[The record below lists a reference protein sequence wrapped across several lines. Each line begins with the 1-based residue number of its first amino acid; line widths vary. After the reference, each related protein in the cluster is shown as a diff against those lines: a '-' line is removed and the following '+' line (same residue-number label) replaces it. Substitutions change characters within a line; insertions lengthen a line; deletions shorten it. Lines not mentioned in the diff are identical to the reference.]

1 MASALSDHG
10 MRARPGASN
19 VPVSMKIVV
28 AGGFAVGKTTFI
40 GSISEI
46 EPLCTEAEM
55 TVESLGVD
63 TPGPVAGK
71 LGTTVAMDFG
81 RITIGPDMVLYL
93 FGTPG
98 QDRFWFLWD
107 ELVKGA
113 VGGVVLVDTRR
124 VQECFAAVDY
134 FEATGLPFVVAVNL
148 FDGVA
153 THHPREVREAL
164 SVPANV
170 PVVLCDA
177 RRTSHVQETLVLL
190 VESALRRAQ
199 GLVASRSARPPAG
212 RDPARR
218 SDPMQSVSRPA
229 GASRVLWG
237 SIVGARREN
246 AGARRAVPEQL
257 RNEAVARPTGSLDP
271 MRARQTFWVE
281 TLGCPKNAVDSD
293 KVTAS
298 LLADGLAPAA
308 DAGVADLVVVNTCA
322 FVEDARRES
331 VDVALALSD
340 ARKAGAR
347 LVVTGCMA
355 ERYGAELAAALP
367 EADAV
372 VGFAG
377 EGALAAAAGIPVR
390 LMGGRRPTGVRDL
403 LELPEPGPRRP
414 GPT

>member
-10 MRARPGASN
+10 LRPRAGASN

-40 GSISEI
+40 GAISEI

-55 TVESLGVD
+55 TVESLGID
-63 TPGPVAGK
+63 TPGPVSGK

-107 ELVKGA
+107 ELVRGA

-134 FEATGLPFVVAVNL
+134 FEATGLPFVVAVNI

-199 GLVASRSARPPAG
+199 GLVASR
-212 RDPARR
+212 
-218 SDPMQSVSRPA
+218 
-229 GASRVLWG
+229 
-237 SIVGARREN
+237 
-246 AGARRAVPEQL
+246 
-257 RNEAVARPTGSLDP
+257 
-271 MRARQTFWVE
+271 
-281 TLGCPKNAVDSD
+281 
-293 KVTAS
+293 
-298 LLADGLAPAA
+298 
-308 DAGVADLVVVNTCA
+308 
-322 FVEDARRES
+322 
-331 VDVALALSD
+331 
-340 ARKAGAR
+340 
-347 LVVTGCMA
+347 
-355 ERYGAELAAALP
+355 
-367 EADAV
+367 
-372 VGFAG
+372 
-377 EGALAAAAGIPVR
+377 
-390 LMGGRRPTGVRDL
+390 
-403 LELPEPGPRRP
+403 
-414 GPT
+414 